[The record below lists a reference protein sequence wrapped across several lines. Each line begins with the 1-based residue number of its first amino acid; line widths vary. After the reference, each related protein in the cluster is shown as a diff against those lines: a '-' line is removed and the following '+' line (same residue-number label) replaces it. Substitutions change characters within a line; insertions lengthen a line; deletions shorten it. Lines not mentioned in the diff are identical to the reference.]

1 MQPGDLVFSRNIYTT
16 PQTPV
21 MNAGPLLVKRVSPT
35 GAHIDVLYLK
45 PNPHFT
51 CPKTGGQQQTNGHQY
66 PGDFM
71 PMDFIPDVW
80 LHEMEEWIGTAL
92 QHVGPD
98 IGVRALQAFEQLNP
112 PTYSW
117 LEEYYED
124 R

>member
-1 MQPGDLVFSRNIYTT
+1 MQPGDLIFSRNIYTT

-35 GAHIDVLYLK
+35 GSSIDVLYLK

-51 CPKTGGQQQTNGHQY
+51 CPNTGGQQQTNGHQY

-71 PMDFIPDVW
+71 PMDFIPDAW
-80 LHEMEEWIGTAL
+80 QSELGQWIGTAL

-98 IGVRALQAFEQLNP
+98 IGARALQ
-112 PTYSW
+112 TYTR
-117 LEEYYED
+117 LVEE
-124 R
+124 